1 MCGGGGG
8 SRSLIFLFSFH
19 QYHLLNIIKGT
30 EVSCH
35 IFYIIY
41 SAVSLGCWDA
51 VCGVGVSVCSVV
63 CVCVC
68 VCVCDCVCVWGGGGG
83 RRTAGTAG
91 MKHFV
96 RMYIV
101 NGLLIHTINIILYL
115 F

>member
-1 MCGGGGG
+1 MWGGGVRGGG

-51 VCGVGVSVCSVV
+51 VCGVGVSVCSIV
-63 CVCVC
+63 CVCVT
-68 VCVCDCVCVWGGGGG
+68 VCVWGSGGGGGGG
-83 RRTAGTAG
+83 RTAGPAG

-101 NGLLIHTINIILYL
+101 TGLLIHTVKIILYL